1 MRLNRGLLPGLASLA
16 LLPALAQAQPGSN
29 FNNSWFWGV
38 NGGMLTYWTASVAHA
53 QAPSVGIDWLITR
66 KHIGLYIGFDQTF
79 FKTQTTTFQNIGL
92 QFADSTLNTSTATNA
107 AYNMPVTIHDS
118 RHIDLAFLGFP
129 GSGPIRPYVGLGI
142 GVNFVQ
148 NATINP
154 SNYPASSGIPDA
166 PAQFWAPGY
175 YGNQYVDQ
183 SAYWVSPLLM
193 AGLQIQVSRIAL
205 FGQAKVYTTDS
216 RHLFTDG
223 AFFNLQAGMRYNVA
237 TLW

>member
-38 NGGMLTYWTASVAHA
+38 NGGMLTYWTANLAHA
-53 QAPSVGIDWLITR
+53 QAPSVGVEWLITR

-79 FKTQTTTFQNIGL
+79 FKTQGTSFTNIGL
-92 QFADSTLNTSTATNA
+92 QFADSTLNTGTAENVA
-107 AYNMPVTIHDS
+107 FNQAITIHNS

-129 GSGPIRPYVGLGI
+129 GSGPIRPYAGVGI

-148 NATINP
+148 NATITGAA
-154 SNYPASSGIPDA
+154 PASSGIPDA
-166 PAQFWAPGY
+166 PQQFWDPGY
-175 YGNQYVDQ
+175 YGNQYLDQ
-183 SAYWVSPLLM
+183 SAYWVSPLIM
-193 AGLQIQVSRIAL
+193 AGLQIQVSRISV

-223 AFFNLQAGMRYNVA
+223 AFFNLQAGVRYNVA
-237 TLW
+237 TIF

>member
-38 NGGMLTYWTASVAHA
+38 NGGMLTYWTTNVAHA
-53 QAPSVGIDWLITR
+53 QAPSVGVEWLITK

-79 FKTQTTTFQNIGL
+79 FKTTSVEFQNVGLQYTDSTFNQTTASNRGFEQ
-92 QFADSTLNTSTATNA
+92 TA
-107 AYNMPVTIHDS
+107 TIHDS

-148 NATINP
+148 NATLASPYPSTDGITTDNP
-154 SNYPASSGIPDA
+154 E
-166 PAQFWAPGY
+166 FWCPGC
-175 YGNQYVDQ
+175 YGNQYLDQ
-183 SAYWVSPLLM
+183 NAYWVSPLLM
-193 AGLQIQVSRIAL
+193 AGLQIQVSRL
-205 FGQAKVYTTDS
+205 SVFGQAKIYTTDG
-216 RHLFTDG
+216 RHLFSDG
-223 AFFNLQAGMRYNVA
+223 AFFNIQAGVRYNVA
-237 TLW
+237 TIF

>member
-38 NGGMLTYWTASVAHA
+38 NGGMLTYWTANVAHA
-53 QAPSVGIDWLITR
+53 QAPSVGIEWLITR

-79 FKTQTTTFQNIGL
+79 FKTQGTSFTDVGL
-92 QFADSTLNTSTATNA
+92 QFADSTLNTATASNA
-107 AYNMPVTIHDS
+107 AFNQTITIHDS

-129 GSGPIRPYVGLGI
+129 GSGPIRPYAGVGI
-142 GVNFVQ
+142 GINFVQ
-148 NATINP
+148 NATITGSFP
-154 SNYPASSGIPDA
+154 TSSGIPGQ
-166 PAQFWAPGY
+166 PAEYWFPNY
-175 YGNQYVDQ
+175 YGNQYLDQ
-183 SAYWVSPLLM
+183 SAYWVSPLIM
-193 AGLQIQVSRIAL
+193 AGLQIQVSRISL

-223 AFFNLQAGMRYNVA
+223 AFFNLQAGVRYNVA
-237 TLW
+237 TIF